1 MLAANG
7 QTTDTAGGADVRF
20 GMTEVRLRG
29 VSKRLGDKDVLS
41 EIDLGI
47 PSGALTALVGP
58 SGSGKTSLLRLICGL
73 ELPDAGS
80 VTVGEFTV
88 GETRGVPPGVAMV
101 FQDDALYEHLD
112 VGGNLRFPLVVK
124 GAGEARADDVS
135 RASGRRMGIL
145 RLWKRQPSSLSAGER
160 GIVAAGRAISRDG
173 LEVLLLDEPLSG
185 ADRHVRQRFRRELRR
200 LHDTEGVTTIVAT
213 NDQEE
218 AMALADLLVVV
229 MEGAV
234 AQVGSPRDVFESPET
249 TAVASFVGALP
260 MNLFPA
266 VIRSHGRSRIIEIG
280 SDRVAVEGTVP
291 DVGDGTR
298 VVVGLHAHEL
308 VIAPPGTPFART
320 IHATVGRVEDL
331 GPSVNVLFGLGRS
344 PVGTYVMTEN
354 RPAALR
360 PGDRLELTWAP
371 GRMRLFRADTG
382 RAIPM

>member
-1 MLAANG
+1 MLASNDRRPGIARG
-7 QTTDTAGGADVRF
+7 PDVRF
-20 GMTEVRLRG
+20 GMTEVRFRG
-29 VSKRLGDKDVLS
+29 VSKRFGDGVVLS
-41 EIDLGI
+41 GVDLEI
-47 PSGALTALVGP
+47 PSGTLTALVGP

-73 ELPDAGS
+73 ERPDAGS
-80 VTVGEFTV
+80 VMVGGLVVGESS
-88 GETRGVPPGVAMV
+88 GAPPGVAMV

-112 VGGNLRFPLVVK
+112 VGANLRFPLEVK
-124 GAGEARADDVS
+124 GVGASRAEAVS
-135 RASGRRMGIL
+135 RASGRRIGIL
-145 RLWKRQPSSLSAGER
+145 RLWKRRPRTLSSGER

-173 LEVLLLDEPLSG
+173 LEVLLLDEPLAG

-218 AMALADLLVVV
+218 AMALADVLVVV
-229 MEGAV
+229 IDGAI
-234 AQVGSPRDVFESPET
+234 AQVGSPRTVFESPDT

-260 MNLFPA
+260 MNLFPGL
-266 VIRSHGRSRIIEIG
+266 IQSHGGSRIVEIG
-280 SDRVAVEGTVP
+280 SDRVSVEGTVP
-291 DVGDGTR
+291 ALGDGTR

-308 VIAPPGTPFART
+308 GIAPPGTPFGRT

-331 GPSVNVLFGLGRS
+331 GSSVNVLFGLGRS
-344 PVGTYVMTEN
+344 PVGTFVMTKN
-354 RPAALR
+354 RPAAVR